1 MKSPQSWNFSCLAT
15 SRSSHRLS
23 TPPTAGQGLFQESVS
38 VATKAKAIGPTE
50 LSRVIVDTTVQP
62 KNVTLPTDAKLLNQA
77 REKLVRLA
85 KIHGV
90 DLRQSYARL
99 GKFALIRHQRDAHA
113 KQFKRANRMLKKL
126 RTLLGRV
133 VRDTSAARS
142 TVTAGSKGRSQSCY
156 CWRGA
161 STSRSSTSAGRRSI
175 PCMRRKSNASARAR
189 PIGLMSS
196 ASR

>member
-99 GKFALIRHQRDAHA
+99 GKFALIRHRRDAHA

-133 VRDTSAARS
+133 VRDIGRKLDGDSGLQGAFAKLLLLARR
-142 TVTAGSKGRSQSCY
+142 VHEQKQ
-156 CWRGA
+156 
-161 STSRSSTSAGRRSI
+161 RSI

-189 PIGLMSS
+189 PIGLTSS